1 MNLRAKKI
9 SGLWVI
15 IILIVMSLIAAT
27 PVQAH
32 DDSAKSSHQEP
43 GQSARTV
50 TKESFPGAAKFEPQ
64 AAYNY
69 SQSAIGKTVGHY
81 KFISTENKIVNLN
94 QYLGKPLVLS
104 MVYSSCAHTC
114 PVMTQN
120 LMDAVKDAR
129 EALGSADFNVIS
141 VGFDTLRDTP
151 RAMKSFAKQQ
161 AVGDAN
167 WQVLSGKPDVVERLS
182 ADTGFIYFTSPKG
195 FDHLTQTTLIDAKGE
210 VYAQIYGQD
219 FEATRLTEPL
229 KQLLLGTAKSLTS
242 FDSLLNQVKLFCTIY
257 DPYAG
262 KYRFDYSFFIGM
274 FLSAVVLL
282 LIGSF
287 LVKNIWRLWFK
298 PADQH
303 SETSNGSTI

>member
-1 MNLRAKKI
+1 
-9 SGLWVI
+9 
-15 IILIVMSLIAAT
+15 
-27 PVQAH
+27 
-32 DDSAKSSHQEP
+32 
-43 GQSARTV
+43 
-50 TKESFPGAAKFEPQ
+50 
-64 AAYNY
+64 
-69 SQSAIGKTVGHY
+69 
-81 KFISTENKIVNLN
+81 
-94 QYLGKPLVLS
+94 
-104 MVYSSCAHTC
+104 
-114 PVMTQN
+114 MTQN